1 MKLFFLYTCRVK
13 LAFFVEDSESGSDL
27 NANKVIDMISSG
39 KAKELE
45 ENGFKVQSV
54 SSSKCLCCLLL
65 H

>member
-1 MKLFFLYTCRVK
+1 M
-13 LAFFVEDSESGSDL
+13 AFFAEDSESGSDL
-27 NANKVIDMISSG
+27 NANKVIDMIRSG